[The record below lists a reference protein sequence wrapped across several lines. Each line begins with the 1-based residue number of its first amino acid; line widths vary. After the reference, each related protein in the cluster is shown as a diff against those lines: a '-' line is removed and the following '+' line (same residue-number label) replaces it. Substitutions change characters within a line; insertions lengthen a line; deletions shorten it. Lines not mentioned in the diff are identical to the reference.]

1 MARELNV
8 IPRKRLFEQLGV
20 SSAKETWTTRR
31 AHPRFR
37 RLPLRG
43 GRDDDYPLESVTGV
57 TGNY

>member
-37 RLPLRG
+37 RLPHSG
-43 GRDDDYPLESVTGV
+43 GP
-57 TGNY
+57 